1 MDEFVKQITDKW
13 KEMIESTFVSGYS
26 RKVESVNCFRMD
38 KYYTGYPEIEFCYK
52 VTFNFEDGISSSV
65 YSNTTNPYADN
76 NKDKWHKSLE
86 DRFVNMFYD
95 IPERSGPS
103 TDMMGGTEEWWR
115 LNLSRPR
122 KGSNSGE
129 TKFAICCENS
139 KVDYMTNQG
148 YRFIIQFYPQGFVSD
163 FRNEKLESLGI

>member
-1 MDEFVKQITDKW
+1 MEEIVKQITDKW
-13 KEMIESTFVSGYS
+13 KTLIESTIVDGYS
-26 RKVESVNCFRMD
+26 RKVESINFFRMD

-52 VTFNFEDGISSSV
+52 VTFNFEDGISNSV
-65 YSNTTNPYADN
+65 YSNTTNPYIDAT
-76 NKDKWHKSLE
+76 KEKWHKRLE
-86 DRFVNMFYD
+86 DRFVNIFYD
-95 IPERSGPS
+95 IPERSGSS

-129 TKFAICCENS
+129 TKFENS

-148 YRFIIQFYPQGFVSD
+148 YRFIIQFYPKGFIPEL
-163 FRNEKLESLGI
+163 REEKLNNLLV